1 MQILIVSLLVASH
14 NCNFFSLNSLES
26 SPLHQS
32 SPRLLLYLSTDIF
45 PLALLIHLGSLLLRQ
60 KYSPLIHTSTR
71 VPRSI
76 NRRIS
81 LDSIQRELTERPKTT
96 TKNELYIHSN
106 LSNFRVCPTAMN
118 HQRLLVIN

>member
-1 MQILIVSLLVASH
+1 MQIHIVSLLVASH

-26 SPLHQS
+26 FPLHQS

-60 KYSPLIHTSTR
+60 KNSPLIHTSTR
-71 VPRSI
+71 VPRRI

-81 LDSIQRELTERPKTT
+81 LDSIQRQLTERTKTT
-96 TKNELYIHSN
+96 TNELHIHSN
-106 LSNFRVCPTAMN
+106 LSDCSVCPPAMDRYN
-118 HQRLLVIN
+118 LSVIL

>member
-60 KYSPLIHTSTR
+60 KNSPLIHTSRR
-71 VPRSI
+71 VPRRI

-81 LDSIQRELTERPKTT
+81 LDSIQRQLTERTKTT
-96 TKNELYIHSN
+96 TKNELHIHSN
-106 LSNFRVCPTAMN
+106 LSDCSVCPPAMDRYKFSVN
-118 HQRLLVIN
+118 L